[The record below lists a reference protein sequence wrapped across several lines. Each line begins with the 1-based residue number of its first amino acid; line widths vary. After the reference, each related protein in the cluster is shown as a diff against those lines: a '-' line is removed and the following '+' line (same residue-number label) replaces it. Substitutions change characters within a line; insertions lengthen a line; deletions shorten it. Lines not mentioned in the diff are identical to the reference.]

1 MDGDL
6 PTEDFHLISSCP
18 CWAYTR
24 RCTGQAGERGV
35 KSPRESEMNAEIEAT
50 KKDVLYWML
59 EFIEDDDEPPYSKS
73 DVEECGA
80 ILSSFIEAVERSDE
94 KADFQWVKSKVK
106 ELVLVLNDFNE
117 KHDHTII
124 ETDQRESICDLI
136 SQVIVN
142 AGHQVAEDITEEWR
156 EW

>member
-1 MDGDL
+1 
-6 PTEDFHLISSCP
+6 
-18 CWAYTR
+18 
-24 RCTGQAGERGV
+24 
-35 KSPRESEMNAEIEAT
+35 MNAEIEAT